1 MVGAVIDGSSAITFS
16 RLALA
21 TFNLMKTRLSASS
34 APRISIPSWR
44 ILACF
49 QGSVHAAGLA
59 TSTGF
64 ETSNSSTMRSPLA
77 RSEEPV
83 SVTSMA
89 ASMIPSATL
98 VSVAP
103 HEKSTSA
110 LTLRSRRIRVTN
122 CTSSVAIRLPWRSS
136 SRLTG
141 ESSRT
146 HQRGLGVN
154 EALDL
159 TERHVVLDDPVAA
172 GDARVERAV
181 GDVAGHLL
189 RAQDA
194 ATERGIVGG
203 RNIGARADR
212 DTPSGF
218 AHQLE
223 RLLLEAALG
232 DAEFQDLIRH
242 VVFSRWR
249 STRRLLDGMAGAG
262 LGLMPVAGA
271 VFGGID
277 FALLDD
283 FPCARVELAEKAR
296 LVAQVAG
303 GAVAALLDGD
313 YQRVGVA

>member
-1 MVGAVIDGSSAITFS
+1 
-16 RLALA
+16 
-21 TFNLMKTRLSASS
+21 
-34 APRISIPSWR
+34 
-44 ILACF
+44 
-49 QGSVHAAGLA
+49 
-59 TSTGF
+59 
-64 ETSNSSTMRSPLA
+64 
-77 RSEEPV
+77 
-83 SVTSMA
+83 
-89 ASMIPSATL
+89 
-98 VSVAP
+98 
-103 HEKSTSA
+103 
-110 LTLRSRRIRVTN
+110 RRR
-122 CTSSVAIRLPWRSS
+122 
-136 SRLTG
+136 
-141 ESSRT
+141 
-146 HQRGLGVN
+146 QRGLGVN

-203 RNIGARADR
+203 RNIGARTDR
-212 DTPSGF
+212 DPPSGF

-313 YQRVGVA
+313 YQRVGVAVDANLADDLKISRLFALAPKLVARAREVTGAAGGDRLVERFAVHVGNGQDAVAQVVDGDCGDDAA